1 MKWVYLRKS
10 RDRRAVRLYRRRW
23 QAGPRRHRC
32 RLRHKNATS
41 PRPTSS
47 CVSMSTK
54 ASGEPIPLDAQDGG
68 YRRAFVGFVFV
79 AGMSFDARRPL
90 NPNGGRTKKAHTS
103 VPLAKVTRSPYR
115 CQIDGGRSSF
125 PLSLGCQSRHAV
137 DVCVRA
143 GRDRRGH
150 VATAVRSSFGCA
162 LVDWCQTRVIF
173 TGSRSPR
180 WLHNR
185 SLTGGLL

>member
-1 MKWVYLRKS
+1 MIMKWVYLEKG
-10 RDRRAVRLYRRRW
+10 RDRRAVRLYHRRW

-54 ASGEPIPLDAQDGG
+54 ASGGPIPLDAQDGG
-68 YRRAFVGFVFV
+68 YRRAFVRFVFV

-103 VPLAKVTRSPYR
+103 ASLAKVTRSPYR
-115 CQIDGGRSSF
+115 CWIEPSSQLTWQRDIGRSPKETSKILF
-125 PLSLGCQSRHAV
+125 IEQPLTKNPTPTTSLG
-137 DVCVRA
+137 
-143 GRDRRGH
+143 G
-150 VATAVRSSFGCA
+150 
-162 LVDWCQTRVIF
+162 VI
-173 TGSRSPR
+173 
-180 WLHNR
+180 
-185 SLTGGLL
+185 